1 MTMPHSN
8 IPVVTIDGPSGTGKG
23 SAAHALAIKLGWHY
37 LDSGAIYRV
46 VAFACKEH
54 GIESSDIDGILKTAE
69 DIHVDFI
76 NRHGEWRVELGGVDV
91 TAKLRAEKIGSM
103 ASKISVHK
111 PVRAAL
117 LAVQRN
123 FQQPPGLITD
133 GRDMGTVVFPDATVK
148 VYMEAS
154 PEVRAKRRYLQLK
167 DKGISVNIDEI
178 YRDLIERDRRDR
190 ERVASPT
197 RPAKDAVVIDTTELS
212 EQEVVAAVL
221 ELINQK

>member
-1 MTMPHSN
+1 MTNKSD

-46 VAFACKEH
+46 LALACKEK
-54 GIESSDIDGILKTAE
+54 GLEPDDIDAILKTAE
-69 DIHVDFI
+69 DIKVDFI
-76 NRHGEWRVELGGVDV
+76 NRDGKWRVELAGADV
-91 TAKLRAEKIGSM
+91 TAKLRAEEIGSM

-117 LAVQRN
+117 LLVQRN
-123 FQQPPGLITD
+123 FRQKPGLITD
-133 GRDMGTVVFPDATVK
+133 GRDMGTVVFPDAPVK

-154 PEVRAKRRYLQLK
+154 PQVRANRRYLQLK
-167 DKGISVNIDEI
+167 EKGISVNIDKI
-178 YRDLIERDRRDR
+178 YKDLTERDRRDR

-197 RPAKDAVVIDTTELS
+197 KPAEDAVVIDTTDLPES
-212 EQEVVAAVL
+212 AVL
-221 ELINQK
+221 KAVLKLINQQ